1 MSLLARIAESQ
12 GAAKDVQQ
20 SANVDA
26 EVEATK
32 PDAGQV
38 AAEGRNAYSQAVAEG
53 ADEELTDEPAGAD
66 EQAKFN
72 EVEKAMA
79 EKIYGQAASAE
90 IVKAIQAGGD
100 VVKNVGS
107 LANQM
112 VATLRDEFGD
122 FEDEMHMALIETA
135 VEQMV
140 DLAEASDDTIQ
151 LNDDQMAEA
160 FSIGVTEFTRDN
172 PEAVDNE
179 AMQGFSMGAAPAQ
192 TGGRPNQEVTNQNQ
206 GAQPNAEQGEAV
218 AQAEVKNQPAPIERL

>member
-160 FSIGVTEFTRDN
+160 FSIGVTEFTREN

-192 TGGRPNQEVTNQNQ
+192 TGGRPNAEVTNQNQ
-206 GAQPNAEQGEAV
+206 GAQPNAEQGAEV
-218 AQAEVKNQPAPIERL
+218 AQAEVQNQPAPIERL

>member
-192 TGGRPNQEVTNQNQ
+192 TGGRPNAEVTNQNQ
-206 GAQPNAEQGEAV
+206 GAQPNAEQGAEV
-218 AQAEVKNQPAPIERL
+218 AQAEVQNQPAPIERL

>member
-12 GAAKDVQQ
+12 GASKVQNQ
-20 SANVDA
+20 SDQVDA
-26 EVEATK
+26 EVESTK
-32 PDAGQV
+32 PDAGKL
-38 AAEGRNAYSQAVAEG
+38 ASEGRNAYSQAVAEG
-53 ADEELTDEPAGAD
+53 ADEELTEEPAGAE
-66 EQAKFN
+66 EQAQFTK
-72 EVEKAMA
+72 VERAMA
-79 EKIYGQAASAE
+79 EKVYGQAASGA
-90 IVKAIQAGGD
+90 ILKAIQAGGD
-100 VVKNVGS
+100 VVHNVGT
-107 LANQM
+107 LANKL
-112 VATLRDEFGD
+112 VNTLREEFGD

-172 PEAVDNE
+172 PEATDNE

-192 TGGRPNQEVTNQNQ
+192 TGGRPNAEVTNQNQ
-206 GAQPNAEQGEAV
+206 GAQPSAAEDAAV

>member
-12 GAAKDVQQ
+12 GASKAQNQ
-20 SANVDA
+20 SDQVDA
-26 EVEATK
+26 EVESTK
-32 PDAGQV
+32 PDAGKL
-38 AAEGRNAYSQAVAEG
+38 ASEGRNAYSQAVAEG
-53 ADEELTDEPAGAD
+53 ADEELTEEPAGAE
-66 EQAKFN
+66 EQAQFTK
-72 EVEKAMA
+72 VERAMA
-79 EKIYGQAASAE
+79 EKVYGQAASGA
-90 IVKAIQAGGD
+90 ILKAIQAGGD
-100 VVKNVGS
+100 VVHNVGT
-107 LANQM
+107 LANKL
-112 VATLRDEFGD
+112 VNTLREEFGD

-172 PEAVDNE
+172 PEATDNE

-192 TGGRPNQEVTNQNQ
+192 TGGRPNAEVTNQNQ
-206 GAQPNAEQGEAV
+206 GAQPSAAEDAAV

>member
-12 GAAKDVQQ
+12 GAAKDVKT
-20 SANVDA
+20 SETVDA

-38 AAEGRNAYSQAVAEG
+38 AAEGRNAYSQAVSEG
-53 ADEELTDEPAGAD
+53 ADEELTEETAGPE
-66 EQAKFN
+66 EQAKFT

-79 EKIYGQAASAE
+79 EKVYGQAASGE
-90 IVKAIQAGGD
+90 IIKAIQAGGD
-100 VVKNVGS
+100 VVHNVGTLS
-107 LANQM
+107 NQL
-112 VATLRDEFGD
+112 VNTLREEFGD

-192 TGGRPNQEVTNQNQ
+192 TGGRPNAEVTNQNQ
-206 GAQPNAEQGEAV
+206 GAQPNAEQG
-218 AQAEVKNQPAPIERL
+218 AEVAEAELQNQPAPIERL

>member
-12 GAAKDVQQ
+12 GAAKDVKT
-20 SANVDA
+20 SEAVDA

-38 AAEGRNAYSQAVAEG
+38 AAEGRNAYSQAIAEG
-53 ADEELTDEPAGAD
+53 ADEELTEEPAGAE

-79 EKIYGQAASAE
+79 EKIYGQAASAQ

-112 VATLRDEFGD
+112 VATLQDEFGD

-160 FSIGVTEFTRDN
+160 FSIGVTEFTKEN

-192 TGGRPNQEVTNQNQ
+192 TGGRPNAEVTNENQ
-206 GAQPNAEQGEAV
+206 GAQPTRAEDVEV
-218 AQAEVKNQPAPIERL
+218 AQAEVQNQPAPIERL

>member
-72 EVEKAMA
+72 EVEQAMA

-160 FSIGVTEFTRDN
+160 FSIGVTEFTREN

-192 TGGRPNQEVTNQNQ
+192 TGGRPNAEVTNQNQ
-206 GAQPNAEQGEAV
+206 GAQPNAEQGAEV
-218 AQAEVKNQPAPIERL
+218 AQAEVQNQPAPIERL

>member
-12 GAAKDVQQ
+12 GASKDQKQ
-20 SANVDA
+20 SAQVDA

-53 ADEELTDEPAGAD
+53 ADEELTDEPAGAE
-66 EQAKFN
+66 EQAKFTG
-72 EVEKAMA
+72 VEKAMA
-79 EKIYGQAASAE
+79 EKVYGQAASGE

-100 VVKNVGS
+100 VVKNVGGM
-107 LANQM
+107 ANQL
-112 VATLRDEFGD
+112 VNTLREEFGD
-122 FEDEMHMALIETA
+122 FEDELHMALLETA

-160 FSIGVTEFTRDN
+160 FSIGVTEYSRDN

-192 TGGRPNQEVTNQNQ
+192 TGGRPNAEVTNQNQ
-206 GAQPNAEQGEAV
+206 GAQPTEEDAAKAGG
-218 AQAEVKNQPAPIERL
+218 AEVQGQPAPIERL